1 MFAIEANQ
9 MIDTLH
15 DLYPSWNPT
24 ATQLEAIRHKL
35 CQFPFADAKAAAL
48 ETYEPGKR
56 LAPVD
61 AILAEC
67 RRLAKER
74 NDKARAAEQAAEQVR
89 PVVTQE
95 ESNAIWAE
103 SAAKG
108 NVFAMQWCDRHN
120 IAYEKEQI
128 PF

>member
-61 AILAEC
+61 AI
-67 RRLAKER
+67 
-74 NDKARAAEQAAEQVR
+74 
-89 PVVTQE
+89 
-95 ESNAIWAE
+95 
-103 SAAKG
+103 KG